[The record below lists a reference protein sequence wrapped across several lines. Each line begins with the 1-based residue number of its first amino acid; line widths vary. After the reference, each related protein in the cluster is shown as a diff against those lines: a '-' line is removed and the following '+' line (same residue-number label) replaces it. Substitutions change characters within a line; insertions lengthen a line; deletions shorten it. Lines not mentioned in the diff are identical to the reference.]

1 MATMNSYDLNGK
13 KLSFANWISNLTPTD
28 TPFVSMT
35 GKEVVKNTVFQWQED
50 NLGAVDSTNAQ
61 IEGEKI
67 TTKADHTATIE
78 RSNTTQILRKLV
90 NVSDSANSTDNYG
103 RTKELAYQME
113 KAGKELKRDLETILL
128 SSQVKDEG
136 DAGTARKTA
145 GFVSLC
151 ATSGAAQVSTGAVTT
166 KETAVSNKITEAELF
181 DMTYNLYL
189 SGSEANI
196 IMFHPERASFFASI
210 AETPNAGSSRT
221 LMFDGLATK
230 LNRYV
235 STVVDPLGQE
245 YKLMPNRFMNKDKI
259 FIFNPKD
266 WTQMVLRNPERT
278 KLDKKGSYEQ
288 YLIEMEVGLR
298 HRNIHASGVLTIK
311 A

>member
-145 GFVSLC
+145 GFVNLC

>member
-151 ATSGAAQVSTGAVTT
+151 ATLGAAQISTGAVTT

>member
-67 TTKADHTATIE
+67 TTKANHTATIE